1 MKLKLITLI
10 IVCTFILSAAVTV
23 SAGSYDQVF
32 GDPMFTELAVYTG
45 DEIGSYQMRGFT
57 ASPDGKYLFGGC
69 LQADKRVYK
78 FDAAT
83 GKVLGEYKDSE
94 PGYGKGLAAD
104 DRGYLY
110 VGIANQANDGAVLYS
125 IVEYETMKEVYIE
138 TIKIAGKVGVNG
150 AAVAKLGDK
159 YYLYFVTNYGPN
171 YIYCYDVTD
180 VKKPVLNKSFANN
193 GIMTIAD
200 ICGAGSEGSY
210 LGVDGDGII
219 YMSCNT
225 GGGSKGDTV
234 FKIAADGKSVL
245 AKTAISEAYGVSV
258 KDDYVLVSTYAGA
271 DSSVYVLNTSDLS
284 QVTQTAKMSDAAN
297 YSMAIIGGDRIYVCD
312 HGYGGSG
319 DRILMSGKLNIPE
332 MTVEVVEAAPDAPA
346 AEVSAPAATAT
357 APATTVTAA
366 QTGDSM
372 LAVSIIMIAAL
383 AAVTLISKAKKHG

>member
-1 MKLKLITLI
+1 MKLKLITLM
-10 IVCTFILSAAVTV
+10 IVCAFILSSAAIV
-23 SAGSYDQVF
+23 SAGSYDQIF
-32 GDPMFTELAVYTG
+32 GDIMFTELAVYTG
-45 DEIGSYQMRGFT
+45 DEIGAYQMRGFT

-78 FDAAT
+78 FDGAT

-125 IVEYETMKEVYIE
+125 IVDYETMKEVYIE
-138 TIKIAGKVGVNG
+138 TIAISGKVGVNG

-180 VKKPVLNKSFANN
+180 VKNPVLNKSFATN
-193 GIMTIAD
+193 GVMTIAD
-200 ICGAGSEGSY
+200 LCGAGSEGSY
-210 LGVDGDGII
+210 LGIDSDGII

-225 GGGSKGDTV
+225 GSGSKGDTL
-234 FKIAADGKSVL
+234 FKISADGKSVL
-245 AKTAISEAYGVSV
+245 TKTEISEAYGVSV

-284 QVTQTAKMSDAAN
+284 QITQTAKMSDAAN
-297 YSMAIIGGDRIYVCD
+297 YSMAIIGGDRIYVSD

-332 MTVEVVEAAPDAPA
+332 MTVEIAEVAPEAPA
-346 AEVSAPAATAT
+346 ADTSTPATA
-357 APATTVTAA
+357 APVTVTAA
-366 QTGDSM
+366 QTGDFM
-372 LAVSIIMIAAL
+372 VLVSIMMIAAL
-383 AAVTLISKAKKHG
+383 TSVTVILKAKKRG